1 MWNVTIQVG
10 LVAEYSF
17 VRLLR
22 LVKDFNYLVFCSLN
36 EIYEQQLTVLINRII
51 QQLVDNL
58 FKYLLI
64 IS

>member
-64 IS
+64 IT